1 MAREHWYMSVEYDTS
16 DYDELL
22 RELED
27 EPHADTIIRL
37 ESILS
42 TAFAATQAKVHV
54 ITGRLRASGRISS
67 SITDGHWS
75 GEITY
80 GGPGTGV
87 EYAWYEE
94 RRGGHHDYM
103 EPAEGLDDAFA
114 EAILRT
120 VGDES

>member
-1 MAREHWYMSVEYDTS
+1 MPNDEYYYMRIDYDTR
-16 DYDELL
+16 DFDDLL
-22 RELED
+22 DDLED
-27 EPHADTIIRL
+27 EPGNDTILAL

-42 TAFAATQAKVHV
+42 TAFAETQAVVHV
-54 ITGRLRASGRISS
+54 ITGKLRRSGRVSS
-67 SITDGHWS
+67 RVSNGRWE

-103 EPAEGLDDAFA
+103 EPAEGLDEAFA

-120 VGDES
+120 VGD